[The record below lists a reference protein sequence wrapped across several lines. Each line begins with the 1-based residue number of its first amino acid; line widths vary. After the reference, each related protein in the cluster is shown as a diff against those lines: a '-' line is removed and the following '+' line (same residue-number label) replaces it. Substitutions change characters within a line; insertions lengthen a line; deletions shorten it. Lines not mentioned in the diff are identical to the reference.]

1 MTAPRLMSLYICA
14 IIGIAQ
20 GDTMMKGPT
29 LDRYSTTSEIKVPS
43 LSRTRL
49 SLVLWEVNA
58 RKHALVTHST
68 TRQTDRQT
76 DRHTDGQTDT
86 QRTEYS
92 RTDYTQ
98 QLTSAANQ
106 TTQNHNR
113 TNHRTTQLPAQPIN
127 EQYDDRYSQS
137 VNSTITDTANHSTAP
152 LQPTNC
158 EA

>member
-1 MTAPRLMSLYICA
+1 
-14 IIGIAQ
+14 
-20 GDTMMKGPT
+20 MMKGPT

-86 QRTEYS
+86 QHTEYN
-92 RTDYTQ
+92 RTD
-98 QLTSAANQ
+98 
-106 TTQNHNR
+106 
-113 TNHRTTQLPAQPIN
+113 
-127 EQYDDRYSQS
+127 
-137 VNSTITDTANHSTAP
+137 HS
-152 LQPTNC
+152 L
-158 EA
+158 